1 MPGPSVITGAG
12 GIAGAELMTGVG
24 PRGLDLSRFEEALPA
39 IMPVKARGRVVQ
51 VVGMTAEA
59 EGVTAPLGEIC
70 HIYRHGADRETER
83 RAAEV
88 VGFRA
93 GRLLLSP
100 LDSLSGVDAG
110 SDVIASGRTFRVP
123 VGEAMLGRV
132 VDGLARPIDGQGPL
146 RAQASVS
153 IDAETPPVLSRTRI
167 REPFLTGIRSID
179 GLNTLGIG
187 QRLGIFAGSG
197 VVKSRVLG
205 MIARYASSDVNV
217 IALIGERG
225 REVREFIEESLDEAA
240 RARTVMVVATSDKPA
255 LLRIK
260 AAWVATAIGEWFR
273 DRGHNVLLMMD
284 SLTRFAM
291 AQREIGLAVGE
302 PPAVRGYTPSVFASL
317 PALLERAGTSAN
329 GAMTGLYTVLVEGDD
344 LQEPISD
351 TVRGVLDGHVVLSR
365 ALAQENHYPAIDVL
379 ASVSRLAPV
388 VQSPEHR
395 SASGRLRELLAA
407 YADARDLI
415 SIGAYQPGSNP
426 DVDYML
432 RERDQI
438 NAFLRQRPDEGS
450 DFAQTLTSLL
460 TLAPPAVAPAAEQ
473 VIEPPQPTAQLTEGT
488 RDV

>member
-1 MPGPSVITGAG
+1 MPLPGSK
-12 GIAGAELMTGVG
+12 
-24 PRGLDLSRFEEALPA
+24 GLDLSRFAEALPRIA
-39 IMPVKARGRVVQ
+39 PVKARGRVVE
-51 VVGMTAEA
+51 VIGTTAEA
-59 EGVTAPLGEIC
+59 AGVTAPMGEIC
-70 HIYRHGADRETER
+70 HIYRHSNGAHGYSDEER

-88 VGFRA
+88 VGFRD

-100 LDSLSGVDAG
+100 LDSLIGVDAG

-132 VDGLARPIDGQGPL
+132 VDGLARPIDGKGPL
-146 RAQASVS
+146 RVRSSVA
-153 IDAETPPVLSRTRI
+153 IEAETPPVLSRTPI
-167 REPFLTGIRSID
+167 SEPFLTGIRSID
-179 GLNTLGIG
+179 GLNTLGVG

-197 VVKSRVLG
+197 VGKSTVLG

-225 REVREFIEESLDEAA
+225 REVREFIEQSLDEAA

-273 DRGHNVLLMMD
+273 DRGHSVLLMMD

-317 PALLERAGTSAN
+317 PALLERAGTSAD

-365 ALAQENHYPAIDVL
+365 ALAQENHYPAVDVL
-379 ASVSRLAPV
+379 ASISRLAPV
-388 VQSPEHR
+388 VQSPEHQL
-395 SASGRLRELLAA
+395 AAGRLRELLAV
-407 YADARDLI
+407 YSDARDLI
-415 SIGAYQPGSNP
+415 SIGAYQAGTDP
-426 DVDYML
+426 DIDYMI
-432 RERDQI
+432 RERDRV
-438 NAFLRQRPDEGS
+438 NAFLRQRPNEGS
-450 DFAQTLTSLL
+450 DFAETLSRLM
-460 TLAPPAVAPAAEQ
+460 TLAPPAVGAAGEQTIEGPAQIAAGAPAE
-473 VIEPPQPTAQLTEGT
+473 VTYG
-488 RDV
+488 